1 MGLVSTA
8 FPPEALQKLRHGT
21 LGICH
26 TRYSTTGVSELQ
38 NCQPFVVDTMHG
50 KVAVAHNGELVNAHA
65 LRKKVSCVSVTGC
78 LSEGLAVYRPAFK
91 NRADVLVRARNTH
104 RIYKAGCVFG
114 LWAVTVAFK
123 CAVQVMRHG
132 VGLSTSSDSELII
145 QLLALTPPME
155 ELDAPD
161 WVARSA
167 MSLDAPKML

>member
-1 MGLVSTA
+1 MFS
-8 FPPEALQKLRHGT
+8 
-21 LGICH
+21 
-26 TRYSTTGVSELQ
+26 
-38 NCQPFVVDTMHG
+38 
-50 KVAVAHNGELVNAHA
+50 
-65 LRKKVSCVSVTGC
+65 
-78 LSEGLAVYRPAFK
+78 
-91 NRADVLVRARNTH
+91 
-104 RIYKAGCVFG
+104 

-167 MSLDAPKML
+167 MSLDAPKMF